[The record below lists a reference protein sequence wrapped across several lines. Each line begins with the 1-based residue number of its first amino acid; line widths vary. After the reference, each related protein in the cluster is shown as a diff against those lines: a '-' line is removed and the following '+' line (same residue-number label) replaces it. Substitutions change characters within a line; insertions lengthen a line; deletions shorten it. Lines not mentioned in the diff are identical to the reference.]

1 MAGTEREFSCGGVV
15 VRGTDCIVV
24 VPARRALRGGQVL
37 ALPKGHPEDG
47 ESPADAAVR
56 EVREE
61 AGVEAT
67 VREKLGDVQYW
78 YQRDGVRIAK
88 TVAFFLLD
96 YVSGEPHD
104 HDHEVEHAHW
114 IGLEQAARSLSYKGE
129 RDMAARALLRARPS
143 G

>member
-1 MAGTEREFSCGGVV
+1 MDVEREFSCGGVV
-15 VRGTDCIVV
+15 VRGSDCIVI
-24 VPARRALRGGQVL
+24 VPTRRAVRGGQVL
-37 ALPKGHPEDG
+37 ALPKGHPENG

-88 TVAFFLLD
+88 RVTFFLLD
-96 YVSGEPHD
+96 YVSGEVDD
-104 HDHEVEHAHW
+104 HDHEVEHARW
-114 IGLEQAARSLSYKGE
+114 IALEEAARSLSYKGE
-129 RDMAARALLRARPS
+129 RDMAARALLRAPPS